1 MHPTEKNKTTAI
13 EVNIRRK
20 NLFIQIINKNSLRNF
35 ITRNDFFLYVFDLY
49 SMKKNVPF
57 ILGIYIYLEW

>member
-57 ILGIYIYLEW
+57 ILGIYIYLE